1 MKKFVSAYGATG
13 RQNFVLGMLLLFA
26 IAVFARV
33 TYLQLYHADFLVK
46 QGNSRF
52 VRVKK
57 EPALRGTIL
66 DRNAVPLAVSTP
78 VSSIWVNPKEIIETN
93 GVKQLATELGRPFQE
108 LKKEIEAR
116 NERRFLM
123 QVTRGVTESNL
134 QHILSLN
141 LKGIYKN
148 KKELWINPSE
158 VLKSPKT
165 LAELAKITGREV
177 DKLRDIIDARVKS
190 SFFMYVR
197 RGLEPAFVK
206 KITDKKI
213 LGVYSL
219 REYRRFYPSADVT
232 SQIIGFN
239 NIDDKGISG
248 LELMYNDWLSG
259 TAGSSKIIRDTS
271 GRVMDV
277 LEEIKPP
284 VQGQSLMLTIDKR
297 IQYLTYVAL
306 LEAMEKFSAKSA
318 TAVVLDAKTSEILAM
333 ISVPSGNPNNAQEKK
348 AKLVKNR
355 AITDTFEPGSVMKP
369 LVVAAALDAGL
380 VRPTTPIDTEHG
392 RIKLGRYWVRDTH
405 DYGRLDVSGVI
416 KKSSNVGAC
425 KIALRLPK
433 EKLHAM
439 YSALGFGG
447 LSEIN
452 FPGEQKG
459 HLSNMAKLGD
469 FEYCTNAYGYGISAN
484 ALQVAQAYAVLAN
497 NGVKIPA
504 TLIKR
509 EAQMPGVRLM
519 SKRTAKRVRKMLA
532 GAVHEGGTGTRAT
545 LGEYMQDYT
554 VGGKTGTAHKVING
568 RYSSSHYRAA
578 FAGMAPLS
586 DPRIV
591 MVVSVDDPK
600 GKYYGGLVAAP
611 VFAKVVGKALRIMG
625 VSPDRKPK
633 PPKKVV
639 QVKHKQQKK
648 KQ

>member
-1 MKKFVSAYGATG
+1 MKKFVSAYGATF
-13 RQNFVLGMLLLFA
+13 RQNIVLGALSLFA
-26 IAVFARV
+26 VAVFARV

-78 VSSIWVNPKEIIETN
+78 VSSVWVNPREISDNPAAIA
-93 GVKQLATELGRPFQE
+93 QLANSIAYPV
-108 LKKEIEAR
+108 KK
-116 NERRFLM
+116 
-123 QVTRGVTESNL
+123 L
-134 QHILSLN
+134 Q
-141 LKGIYKN
+141 
-148 KKELWINPSE
+148 KKIQKKAN
-158 VLKSPKT
+158 
-165 LAELAKITGREV
+165 
-177 DKLRDIIDARVKS
+177 S
-190 SFFMYVR
+190 SFMYIQ
-197 RGLEPAFVK
+197 RGLEPAFAK

-213 LGVYSL
+213 PGVYSI

-248 LELMYNDWLSG
+248 LELMYDDWLSG
-259 TAGSSKIIRDTS
+259 TAGSSKIVRDTS

-284 VQGQSLMLTIDKR
+284 VQGQALMLTIDKR

-306 LEAMEKFSAKSA
+306 LEATEKFSAKSA

-369 LVVAAALDAGL
+369 LVVAAALDAGV

-392 RIKLGRYWVRDTH
+392 QMKVGRHLVRDTH

-433 EKLHAM
+433 AKLHAM
-439 YSALGFGG
+439 YSALGFGQA
-447 LSEIN
+447 SEIN

-459 HLSNMAKLGD
+459 HLSNMSKLGD
-469 FEYCTNAYGYGISAN
+469 FEYCTNSYGYGISAN

-497 NGVKIPA
+497 DGVRIPA

-509 EAQMPGVRLM
+509 ETQMPGTRLM
-519 SKRTAKRVRKMLA
+519 SKRTAKRVRRMLA

-568 RYSSSHYRAA
+568 RYSSRHYRAA

-633 PPKKVV
+633 AEKVV
-639 QVKHKQQKK
+639 QVKQKK